1 MFGDLGQLGRL
12 VQNFAGA
19 EPTLD
24 HGPRLGLN
32 EMVEIVQVSEVTPN
46 IAIHNLVHLQLV
58 SFFQVKGAFTS
69 YFYLLIHY

>member
-1 MFGDLGQLGRL
+1 MKFQEIVFGDLGQLGRL
-12 VQNFAGA
+12 VQNFAGT

-58 SFFQVKGAFTS
+58 SVFSSLLLFTNA
-69 YFYLLIHY
+69 